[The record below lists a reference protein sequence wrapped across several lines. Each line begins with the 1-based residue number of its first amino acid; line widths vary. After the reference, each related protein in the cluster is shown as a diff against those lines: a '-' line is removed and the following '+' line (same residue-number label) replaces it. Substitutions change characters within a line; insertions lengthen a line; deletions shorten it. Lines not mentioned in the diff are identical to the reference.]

1 MNNFLTNLITLLE
14 IIVGGALLIA
24 GLLGYI
30 GLFIFDALMSAVGF
44 IVLID
49 GLQKID
55 DPNKRNNNTNKEE
68 NQN

>member
-14 IIVGGALLIA
+14 IMVGGTLLIA
-24 GLLGYI
+24 GFLGYI
-30 GLFIFDALMSAVGF
+30 GLFIFDVMMSVVGF
-44 IVLID
+44 IILID

-55 DPNKRNNNTNKEE
+55 DPNKRNNTNKEE